1 MTLVALK
8 KDSKL
13 TTLSPCIQIERG
25 AKRTEVIAR
34 VRKMQSDNQLYC
46 YDCFQ
51 KTGLFYPVRFRNP
64 EHARMHF
71 FHLQDGEIQ
80 SKPCTNYRSESE
92 AHINAKEAIQAAL
105 QVQGL
110 ISCQLEVTLE
120 NRRPDL
126 LVTYPNGV
134 LEAHEVQISPHTSD
148 QIRER
153 TDDMK
158 QRANVA
164 RVHWYLGIKA
174 YTRENREYCC
184 DSGTPYYRLFFPD
197 GIPKWE
203 EKTGELPDAT
213 KKLRAKQAAL
223 ERCTKTSKFPTKSQ
237 TPVKKAGDSFKK
249 KRAGVSLDPFTGT
262 SQRPLGESENFN
274 VSDKVTGADGRAS
287 SGWHGQVLRREK
299 LDRGGFI
306 YYVHW
311 HEREHSFHKE
321 LSSFHQRT
329 PVISAL
335 KEHLLLCE
343 DAQ

>member
-92 AHINAKEAIQAAL
+92 AHLNAKEAIQAAL

-134 LEAHEVQISPHTSD
+134 LEAHEVQISPITSD
-148 QIRER
+148 QIRKR

-174 YTRENREYCC
+174 YTRENREFCY
-184 DSGTPYYRLFFPD
+184 DSGIPFYKLSFPEGLPEWKD
-197 GIPKWE
+197 GTLPKE
-203 EKTGELPDAT
+203 VIN
-213 KKLRAKQAAL
+213 LRAKQAAL
-223 ERCTKTSKFPTKSQ
+223 ERCANANAAKPASKGASNFR
-237 TPVKKAGDSFKK
+237 K
-249 KRAGVSLDPFTGT
+249 KRAGVDLDPFVGAK
-262 SQRPLGESENFN
+262 QRALSESENFN
-274 VSDKVTGADGRAS
+274 VSDRVTGAAGRAS
-287 SGWHGQVLRREK
+287 EGWHGT
-299 LDRGGFI
+299 
-306 YYVHW
+306 VHGTV
-311 HEREHSFHKE
+311 EA
-321 LSSFHQRT
+321 
-329 PVISAL
+329 V
-335 KEHLLLCE
+335 
-343 DAQ
+343 